1 MSAKIKVH
9 NADLFLDVLQNSDWT
24 PSPNCTDPTLAMK
37 KLHEARHYAA
47 SQPGQGG
54 GAAQSPMRQRRL
66 PEITTMSSVK
76 IQEELA
82 STERANRQRDTF
94 IQKQLVR
101 EEETKVRLEQSMR
114 ETQRRAKEKT
124 LQRER
129 EFEERCEEFCDANAT
144 IIDDIN
150 TIVCEDDAWVQRK
163 RERLYAE
170 WTAQVFQPM
179 QAQIDSQLSN
189 MSHADIAEKRRYMF
203 QCFLDES
210 NRKRGGVFRDI
221 IMECDYDPLTMARE
235 ATLTYR
241 AVPVTEDPVKDR
253 FTREGGNKT
262 LRALRDLSSTSG
274 GAANESRSGGSS
286 GGSVSGDGVGTV
298 RVIGGYGS
306 LGVGAPREA
315 TLPVTMWS
323 NVDVTPYGRY
333 HADGK
338 VAKQVKPKFNA
349 SAVVMDHYKVPTREE
364 GTQLLNTEMP
374 SKGKRVYDKP
384 LTNVF

>member
-1 MSAKIKVH
+1 
-9 NADLFLDVLQNSDWT
+9 
-24 PSPNCTDPTLAMK
+24 
-37 KLHEARHYAA
+37 
-47 SQPGQGG
+47 
-54 GAAQSPMRQRRL
+54 MRQHRL
-66 PEITTMSSVK
+66 PEITTMSTAK
-76 IQEELA
+76 ILEELA
-82 STERANRQRDTF
+82 ATERANRQRDTF
-94 IQKQLVR
+94 IQKQFVR

-124 LQRER
+124 IQRER
-129 EFEERCEEFCDANAT
+129 DFEERCEEFCEANAT

-150 TIVCEDDAWVQRK
+150 AIVCEDDAWVQRK

-170 WTAQVFQPM
+170 WTEQVFQPM
-179 QAQIDSQLSN
+179 QAQIDAQLSN

-221 IMECDYDPLTMARE
+221 IMECDYDPMTMARE

-241 AVPVTEDPVKDR
+241 SVPVTDDPVKDR

-262 LRALRDLSSTSG
+262 LRALRDISATG
-274 GAANESRSGGSS
+274 GDEGGSNLASSS
-286 GGSVSGDGVGTV
+286 GGV
-298 RVIGGYGS
+298 RVVGGYGS
-306 LGVGAPREA
+306 LGVGAPRDA

-323 NVDVTPYGRY
+323 KVDVTPYGRY

-338 VAKQVKPKFNA
+338 IAKQQKPKFNA
-349 SAVVMDHYKVPTREE
+349 SAVVMDHYKVPSKEE
-364 GTQLLNTEMP
+364 GTKLLNTEMP
-374 SKGKRVYDKP
+374 SKGKRVYDRP